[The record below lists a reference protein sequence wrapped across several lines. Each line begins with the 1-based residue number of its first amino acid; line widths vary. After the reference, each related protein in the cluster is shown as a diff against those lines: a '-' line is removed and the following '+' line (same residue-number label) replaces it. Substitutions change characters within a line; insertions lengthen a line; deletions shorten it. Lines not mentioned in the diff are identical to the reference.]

1 LWKNVQNKK
10 TEIVCMV
17 TFLLILSSMSIPHG
31 AAQPSSV
38 VAVVPQTLT
47 VGEEGVPLPTDPFTV
62 NITIAN
68 VVNMY
73 GWQVKIYFDAA
84 ILNCTGAVY
93 PTDHVFAGKQFI
105 PVAPMIGPD
114 YIMFGASLYY
124 EEDVFSGNGTLCQIT
139 FIGKAVGTSDLE
151 FNAQDTYLLDYE
163 LETIDNTTEEGN
175 VIVIPEFPPSLT
187 ALLLIIA
194 TLTAAILSKTARSK
208 NN

>member
-1 LWKNVQNKK
+1 
-10 TEIVCMV
+10 MV

-31 AAQPSSV
+31 AATSSPI

-62 NITIAN
+62 NITVAN
-68 VVNMY
+68 VVDMY
-73 GWQVKIYFDAA
+73 GWQVKIYFDVA

-93 PTDHVFAGKQFI
+93 PTGHVFDGKQFV
-105 PVAPMIGPD
+105 PVSPMIEPD
-114 YIMFGASLYY
+114 CVMFGATLYY

-139 FIGKAVGTSDLE
+139 FIGKAVGNSDLE
-151 FNAQDTYLLDYE
+151 FDDEATFLLDYE
-163 LETIDNTTEEGN
+163 LVAIDRTTEQGN
-175 VIVIPEFPPSLT
+175 VAVIPEFTPPLT

-194 TLTAAILSKTARSK
+194 TLAAAILSKTAWSK

>member
-1 LWKNVQNKK
+1 
-10 TEIVCMV
+10 MV

-31 AAQPSSV
+31 AATPLSV

-68 VVNMY
+68 VVDMY

-93 PTDHVFAGKQFI
+93 PTGHVFAGKQFI
-105 PVAPMIGPD
+105 PVSPMIELD
-114 YIMFGASLYY
+114 YVMFGATLYY

-151 FNAQDTYLLDYE
+151 FDPVDTYLLDYD
-163 LETIDNTTEEGN
+163 LATIDGTTEQGN
-175 VIVIPEFPPSLT
+175 VTVIPEFPPSLT
-187 ALLLIIA
+187 ALLLIIT
-194 TLTAAILSKTARSK
+194 TLAAAILSKTARSK

>member
-1 LWKNVQNKK
+1 
-10 TEIVCMV
+10 MA

-31 AAQPSSV
+31 AATPLPV

-62 NITIAN
+62 NITVAN

-73 GWQVKIYFDAA
+73 CWQVIIYFDAT
-84 ILNCTGAVY
+84 ILNCTGAEY

-105 PVAPMIGPD
+105 PLSPTIEPD
-114 YIMFGASLYY
+114 YIMFAATIYY
-124 EEDVFSGNGTLCQIT
+124 EEDLFSGNGTLCQIT

-151 FNAQDTYLLDYE
+151 FDPVDTCLLDYD
-163 LETIDNTTEEGN
+163 LATIDGTTEQGN
-175 VIVIPEFPPSLT
+175 VTVIPEFPPSLT